1 MFPTTPP
8 QLCPCGAIIDPF
20 GDHLLG
26 CGHGPLRIRQHDS
39 LRDVIWH
46 ALLQDDSNSRREQRI
61 SGDSQDRPGD
71 ILHPNFVDGRATFF
85 DVSVTSTLQ
94 PGNLNRA
101 LSNAGVA
108 AREAE
113 MRKDAKYEE
122 HVHRHGRR
130 FVPFVVESLGLWS
143 PFTTITL
150 RAIAERTTLKNSLE
164 SKAAFSNLSEQLSM
178 TFNAKTVLNYLFL
191 HTSSDPLWEL

>member
-1 MFPTTPP
+1 MACPLTRRQQFPKRAEDQWGLTRPP
-8 QLCPCGAIIDPF
+8 RRHPAPQFCRWPGS
-20 GDHLLG
+20 LL
-26 CGHGPLRIRQHDS
+26 S
-39 LRDVIWH
+39 
-46 ALLQDDSNSRREQRI
+46 
-61 SGDSQDRPGD
+61 
-71 ILHPNFVDGRATFF
+71 

-122 HVHRHGRR
+122 HVHRHGGR
-130 FVPFVVESLGLWS
+130 FVPLVVESLGFWS
-143 PFTTITL
+143 PFATTTL

-178 TFNAKTVLNYLFL
+178 KLWTFNAKMVLNYLFL